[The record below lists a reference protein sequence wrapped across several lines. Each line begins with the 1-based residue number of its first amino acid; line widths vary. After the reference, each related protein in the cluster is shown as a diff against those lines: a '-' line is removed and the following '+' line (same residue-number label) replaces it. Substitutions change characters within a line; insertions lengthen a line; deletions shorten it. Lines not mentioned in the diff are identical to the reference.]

1 MKNNNQNKLQVI
13 LRSILAIILFG
24 IFGWVYFMGIVS
36 PVFIPPFGVIYRGL
50 GVGFIYPLYFVF
62 IPAYKNKISTNTPY
76 LGVITSII
84 SFVLT
89 LILLFITFPL
99 QSHPL

>member
-1 MKNNNQNKLQVI
+1 MENNNQNKLQVI
-13 LRSILAIILFG
+13 SRIILAIVLFG

-36 PVFIPPFGVIYRGL
+36 PSFIYPFGGIYRGL
-50 GVGFIYPLYFVF
+50 GIGFIYPLYFIF
-62 IPAYKNKISTNTPY
+62 IPAYKNKISPNIPY
-76 LGVITSII
+76 LGVITSIL

-99 QSHPL
+99 QTYN